1 MTITQLRKALSEA
14 NKALKTALAT
24 EAEVAGMD
32 AAALVEQRV
41 VSEGKKADG
50 NRFSPYSTKKAPAFY
65 YFGRS
70 VNQNGERAVR
80 DKARRR
86 EGVSYREF
94 REFNGRNVNVKNFQ
108 FTGRMWQG
116 FGVKSVAEIRR
127 GVYRVTLGGK
137 TAYTETLIGYHNK
150 RENADLAEPSPQEL
164 QMVKTALVSRVK
176 SIIQQYV

>member
-1 MTITQLRKALSEA
+1 MTIAQFRKALTEA

-24 EAEVAGMD
+24 EAQVAGMD

-50 NRFSPYSTKKAPAFY
+50 NRFSPYSNKKAPAFY

-70 VNQNGERAVR
+70 LNQAGERAVR

-94 REFNGRNVNVKNFQ
+94 RQFNGRNVNAKNFQ
-108 FTGRMWQG
+108 FTGQMWQG
-116 FGVKSVAEIRR
+116 FGVKSVVETGR

-137 TAYTETLIGYHNK
+137 TAYTETLIGYHNR
-150 RENADLAEPSPQEL
+150 RENADLSEPSAQEL
-164 QMVKTALVSRVK
+164 QMVKTALVARVK
-176 SIIQQYV
+176 KIIQQYV